1 MLIRNTNGAY
11 VHSEGRQLVFD
22 LPDRTKLNEQ
32 SPSPNEEEEY
42 WHPQTPLHNGPLIVP
57 VLSLYNT
64 RASWAT
70 LCLRVRLR
78 IHNPIRFLGKPEP
91 GGPNILKG

>member
-42 WHPQTPLHNGPLIVP
+42 WHPQTPLNNGNRPASLP
-57 VLSLYNT
+57 ERMRRVLEKMWKSYAET
-64 RASWAT
+64 SKHRQ
-70 LCLRVRLR
+70 
-78 IHNPIRFLGKPEP
+78 
-91 GGPNILKG
+91 